1 VSARSN
7 ALILGAQRSGKS
19 RYAEEVV
26 LASGRNPIYIATAT
40 AGDDEMRRRIA
51 AHRARRDGR
60 WRTVEEALDLPGAI
74 DRIARE
80 GNAVVVDCLT
90 LWLSN
95 LMEAE
100 RSVESEAERL
110 LAALDGAAAPVVLV
124 SNEVGAGIIPANA
137 LARRFVDAQGV
148 LNMRVAAA
156 VGTVVLM
163 TAGLPVIVKPTVSA
177 PLSI

>member
-1 VSARSN
+1 MTARSN

-26 LASGRNPIYIATAT
+26 LASGRNPVYVATAT

-60 WRTVEEALDLPGAI
+60 WQTVEEALDLPGAI

-90 LWLSN
+90 LWLAN
-95 LMEAE
+95 LMEA
-100 RSVESEAERL
+100 
-110 LAALDGAAAPVVLV
+110 DGTSRP
-124 SNEVGAGIIPANA
+124 
-137 LARRFVDAQGV
+137 
-148 LNMRVAAA
+148 
-156 VGTVVLM
+156 
-163 TAGLPVIVKPTVSA
+163 KPTSCS
-177 PLSI
+177 PLSMTRPPR